1 MLIEDMEIKELEIE
15 EFICPAEIEAILAQA
30 EKTPDSEI
38 EAIFDKA
45 ARFAGLTHL
54 EVASLLR
61 MDDKH
66 LPRLFEAA
74 RRIKDEIYG
83 NRIVMFAP
91 LYVSDFC
98 INRCAYCS
106 YNDCHSFKRRKLTMD
121 EVRDEV
127 IEIVGMGHKRLA
139 LEAGEDD
146 TNCPI
151 DYILDCL
158 RTIYQTQA
166 DLSGEIR
173 RVNVNIAATTV
184 ENYQKL
190 KEAGIGTYILF
201 QETYHQPSYEKYHLN
216 GPKKDYWYHTTAFDR
231 AMTGGIDD
239 VGAGVLFGLHDPY
252 FEALAMVIHNEH
264 LEKNYGVGFHT
275 ISVPRI
281 RPAAGVDM
289 SAIYP
294 NIPDDETF
302 KKIVAVLRLAVPY
315 TGIIIS
321 TRESAA
327 MRKDLLD
334 CGVTQMSACSAV
346 GVGGYM
352 AEKRRRET
360 GEIDP
365 NLTAQFDKNDERS
378 ADEIIA
384 WLMEEGLVP
393 SWCTACYRSGRTGD
407 RFMALAKSGE
417 IKNVCHPNALM
428 TLSEYLEDYASP
440 SVKELGYRLVDREL
454 EKVTDPKHRKLALK
468 NVENIRNGKARDVYF

>member
-1 MLIEDMEIKELEIE
+1 MLIDNVQVDEFIRPDEIE
-15 EFICPAEIEAILAQA
+15 TILEQAEHTPDSLIEAIL
-30 EKTPDSEI
+30 EKGS
-38 EAIFDKA
+38 
-45 ARFAGLTHL
+45 RFVGLSHL
-54 EVASLLR
+54 EVASLLK

-66 LPRLFEAA
+66 LPSLFQVA
-74 RRIKDEIYG
+74 RRMKEEIYG

-91 LYVSDFC
+91 LYVSDYC
-98 INRCAYCS
+98 INRCAYCA
-106 YNDCHSFKRRKLTMD
+106 YNDCHSFLRRKLTQ
-121 EVRDEV
+121 EQVRE
-127 IEIVGMGHKRLA
+127 EIVEIINMGHKRIA

-146 TNCPI
+146 DNCPI
-151 DYILDCL
+151 EYILDCL
-158 RTIYQTQA
+158 HTIYQTQT

-184 ENYQKL
+184 ENYRRLNQV
-190 KEAGIGTYILF
+190 GIGTYILF
-201 QETYHQPSYEKYHLN
+201 QETYHKPTYEKYHLN

-231 AMTGGIDD
+231 AMAAGIDD
-239 VGAGVLFGLHDPY
+239 VGAGALFGLYDPD
-252 FEALAMVIHNEH
+252 FEALAMMIHNEH
-264 LEKNYGVGFHT
+264 LERIYGVGFHT

-281 RPAAGVDM
+281 RPAEGVDLTTV
-289 SAIYP
+289 YP
-294 NIPDDETF
+294 HMPNDDKF

-315 TGIIIS
+315 TGIIVS

-360 GEIDP
+360 GEVDP
-365 NLTAQFDKNDERS
+365 TLTAQFAKNDERS
-378 ADEIIA
+378 ADEIIG
-384 WLMEEGLVP
+384 WLIEEGLVP

-407 RFMALAKSGE
+407 RFMALAKSGQ

-440 SVKELGYRLVDREL
+440 DVKKLGYALVDREL
-454 EKVTDPKHRKLALK
+454 EKVTNPEHR
-468 NVENIRNGKARDVYF
+468 EKARENVRKIRGGKTRDLYF

>member
-1 MLIEDMEIKELEIE
+1 MLIENMEIE
-15 EFICPAEIEAILAQA
+15 EFIRPDEIETILAQA
-30 EKTPDSEI
+30 AATPDSEI
-38 EAIFDKA
+38 DAILDKA
-45 ARFAGLTHL
+45 SRFAGLTHL
-54 EVASLLR
+54 EVASLLK

-66 LPRLFEAA
+66 LPRLFQTA

-91 LYVSDFC
+91 LYVSDYC
-98 INRCAYCS
+98 VNRCAYCS
-106 YNDCHSFKRRKLTMD
+106 YNDCHTFKRRKLTQQ
-121 EVRDEV
+121 EVRDEI
-127 IEIVGMGHKRLA
+127 IEIVGMGHKRIA

-146 TNCPI
+146 ENCPI

-184 ENYQKL
+184 ENYGKL
-190 KEAGIGTYILF
+190 RDVGIGTYILF
-201 QETYHQPSYEKYHLN
+201 QETYHQPTYEKYHLN

-231 AMTGGIDD
+231 AMTGGVDD
-239 VGAGVLFGLHDPY
+239 VGAGALFGLYDPY

-264 LEKNYGVGFHT
+264 LEKTYGVGFHT

-281 RPAAGVDM
+281 RPAEGVDL
-289 SAIYP
+289 STVYP

-360 GEIDP
+360 GVIDP
-365 NLTAQFDKNDERS
+365 DLTAQFAKNDERT
-378 ADEIIA
+378 ADEIIH
-384 WLMEEGLVP
+384 WLIEEGLVP

-407 RFMALAKSGE
+407 RFMALAKIGQ

-440 SVKELGYRLVDREL
+440 EVKALGYAMVDREL
-454 EKVTDPKHRKLALK
+454 EKVPKLEHR
-468 NVENIRNGKARDVYF
+468 EKARENVAMIRGGKTRDLFF

>member
-1 MLIEDMEIKELEIE
+1 MLIEDMEIE
-15 EFICPAEIEAILAQA
+15 EFIRPDEIETILHQA
-30 EKTPDSEI
+30 RTTPASEI
-38 EAIFDKA
+38 ETILAKA
-45 ARFAGLTHL
+45 AGFTGLTHL

-66 LPRLFEAA
+66 LPRLFAVA
-74 RRIKDEIYG
+74 RGIKEEIYG

-91 LYVSDFC
+91 LYVSDYC
-98 INRCAYCS
+98 VNRCAYCS
-106 YNDCHSFKRRKLTMD
+106 YNDCHGFTRRKLAMD

-146 TNCPI
+146 VNCPL

-184 ENYQKL
+184 ENYRKL
-190 KEAGIGTYILF
+190 KEVGIGTYILF
-201 QETYHQPSYEKYHLN
+201 QETYHRPSYETYHLN
-216 GPKKDYWYHTTAFDR
+216 GPKRDYWYHTTAFDR
-231 AMTGGIDD
+231 AMAGGIDD

-252 FEALAMVIHNEH
+252 FEALAMVIHNQH
-264 LEKNYGVGFHT
+264 LEKTYGVGFHT

-315 TGIIIS
+315 TGMIIS

-334 CGVTQMSACSAV
+334 CGITQMSACSAV

-352 AEKRRRET
+352 AEKRRRQT
-360 GEIDP
+360 GVIDP

-407 RFMALAKSGE
+407 RFMALAKSGQ

-440 SVKELGYRLVDREL
+440 AVKVMGYGLVDREL
-454 EKVTDPKHRKLALK
+454 EKVPNDDHRQQARD
-468 NVENIRNGKARDVYF
+468 NVAMIRNGKTRDLFY

>member
-1 MLIEDMEIKELEIE
+1 MLIETMEIE
-15 EFICPAEIEAILAQA
+15 EFIRPEEIETILAQA
-30 EKTPDSEI
+30 ADTPDNEI
-38 EAIFDKA
+38 ETILDRAS
-45 ARFAGLTHL
+45 RFEGLSHL
-54 EVASLLR
+54 EVARLLK

-66 LPRLFEAA
+66 LDRLFQVA
-74 RRIKDEIYG
+74 RRIKEEIYG

-98 INRCAYCS
+98 VNRCAYCA
-106 YNDCHSFKRRKLTMD
+106 YNDCHSFKRRKLTQE
-121 EVRDEV
+121 EVRDEI
-127 IEIVGMGHKRLA
+127 IEIVRMGHKRIA

-146 TNCPI
+146 VNCPI

-158 RTIYQTQA
+158 RTIYKTQA

-184 ENYQKL
+184 ENYRKL
-190 KEAGIGTYILF
+190 KAVGIGTYILF
-201 QETYHQPSYEKYHLN
+201 QETYHQPTYEKYHLA
-216 GPKKDYWYHTTAFDR
+216 GPKRDYWYHTTAFDR
-231 AMTGGIDD
+231 AMAGGIDD

-252 FEALAMVIHNEH
+252 FEALAMMLHNEH
-264 LEKNYGVGFHT
+264 LEKTYGVGFHT

-281 RPAAGVDM
+281 RPAEGVDL
-289 SAIYP
+289 SAVYP
-294 NIPDDETF
+294 NIPDDPTF

-321 TRESAA
+321 TRENAA

-334 CGVTQMSACSAV
+334 CGITQMSACSAV

-360 GEIDP
+360 GVVDQE
-365 NLTAQFDKNDERS
+365 LTAQFAKNDERT
-378 ADEIIA
+378 ADEIIH

-407 RFMALAKSGE
+407 RFMALAKSCQ

-440 SVKELGYRLVDREL
+440 EVKALGYRLVDREL
-454 EKVTDPKHRKLALK
+454 DKVPKPEHREKARQ
-468 NVENIRNGKARDVYF
+468 NVEMIRSGQSRDLFF

>member
-1 MLIEDMEIKELEIE
+1 MLIDTVEIAEFIRPEEIE
-15 EFICPAEIEAILAQA
+15 TLLEQA
-30 EKTPDSEI
+30 AHTPDSAI
-38 EAIFDKA
+38 ETILEKA
-45 ARFAGLTHL
+45 SHFAGLSHL
-54 EVASLLR
+54 EVASLLK

-66 LPRLFEAA
+66 LPRLFQVA
-74 RRIKDEIYG
+74 RRIKEEIYG

-91 LYVSDFC
+91 LYVSDYC
-98 INRCAYCS
+98 VNRCAYCS
-106 YNDCHSFKRRKLTMD
+106 YNACHGFTRRKLTMA
-121 EVRDEV
+121 EVRDEI
-127 IEIVGMGHKRLA
+127 IEIVGMGHKRIA

-146 TNCPI
+146 VNCPI
-151 DYILDCL
+151 EYILDCL

-184 ENYQKL
+184 ENYRKL
-190 KEAGIGTYILF
+190 KDAGIGTYILF
-201 QETYHQPSYEKYHLN
+201 QETYHQPTYEKYHLA
-216 GPKKDYWYHTTAFDR
+216 GPKRDYWYHTTAFDR
-231 AMTGGIDD
+231 AMAAGIDD

-264 LEKNYGVGFHT
+264 LERTYGVGFHT
-275 ISVPRI
+275 ISAPRI
-281 RPAAGVDM
+281 RPATGVDLG
-289 SAIYP
+289 AIYP

-302 KKIVAVLRLAVPY
+302 KKLVSVLRLAVPY

-321 TRESAA
+321 TRESAS

-365 NLTAQFDKNDERS
+365 SLTAQFAKNDERS
-378 ADEIIA
+378 ADEIIQ

-407 RFMALAKSGE
+407 RFMALAKSGQ

-440 SVKELGYRLVDREL
+440 GVKTLGYALVDREL
-454 EKVTDPKHRKLALK
+454 AKVPNAEHR
-468 NVENIRNGKARDVYF
+468 EKARENVDMIRKGKVRDLYY